1 MHKFFVPKSNIDGN
15 NAIIDGEDVKHIY
28 RVLRLQ
34 VGDKVSVNN
43 SEGIEYIGQITS
55 IDKKEVNINLLE
67 ENPINNESPV
77 EVYLFQGLPKSTKM
91 DLIVQKN
98 TELGVKAI
106 TPIITK
112 RVVVKTELKEFKK
125 VEGFKK
131 LDEFKKLD
139 RWNKIALEASKQS
152 KRSLVPQ
159 INVPI
164 EFEVLLEELKKLD
177 LVIVPYENQ
186 EGYGIKKLIQNI
198 EKNNI
203 NKIGI
208 IIGPEGGFEESEILK
223 LKEIGAKIVTLGPRI
238 LRTETAGFVCLSLIM
253 YELGDLGGNA
263 E

>member
-1 MHKFFVPKSNIDGN
+1 MHKFFVPKSNIDGK

-34 VGDKVSVNN
+34 IGDKVSVNN
-43 SEGIEYIGQITS
+43 SEGKEYIGEIIS

-67 ENPINNESPV
+67 ENAINNESPV

-125 VEGFKK
+125 V
-131 LDEFKKLD
+131 D

-159 INVPI
+159 INIPI
-164 EFEVLLEELKKLD
+164 DFELLLEELKKMD

-198 EKNNI
+198 DKNNI
-203 NKIGI
+203 NKVGI

-223 LKEIGAKIVTLGPRI
+223 LKEIGAQIVTLGPRI
-238 LRTETAGFVCLSLIM
+238 LRTETAGFACLSLIM

-263 E
+263 

>member
-125 VEGFKK
+125 V
-131 LDEFKKLD
+131 D

-159 INVPI
+159 INVPK
-164 EFEVLLEELKKLD
+164 EFEQLLEELKKLD

-186 EGYGIKKLIQNI
+186 EGYGIKKLIRNI
-198 EKNNI
+198 EKKNI

-223 LKEIGAKIVTLGPRI
+223 LEEIGAQIVTLGPRI